1 MDLVLVFAI
10 TLLLSVLV
18 SGLAQRS
25 VLSTAVL
32 FLVAG
37 FAVGKGIFRL
47 ILLQA
52 DNPMV
57 VLLVELA
64 LFSVLFT
71 DGMRVG
77 IHDLVSTWRLPGRA
91 LFLGLPLTLLG
102 VAFLA
107 RFLANLS
114 WAESFLL
121 GAALSPT
128 DPVFAAAVVGNEQV
142 PARLRFLLNVES
154 GLNDGLA
161 LPIVLVLLNVVEAT
175 QVQLVSVLGDLALG
189 VALGVSLPW
198 VVLRLERNRFFSPT
212 TTYEP
217 LNAFALGLLILAVA
231 SLTSANLF
239 LAAFTAGVTVATV
252 SPQVRNAFNRFGE
265 LVTELLKL
273 FALLI
278 FGALI
283 SPGAL
288 GTQVPVRGYIF
299 AFLVLLVVRPLAI
312 GVALLGSRIGWPERL
327 AAGWFG
333 PKGFASIVYGILI
346 LRAAAPQATY
356 LFHLVAIVVAGS
368 IIVSSSTDTLAV
380 GLLQRMEEQ
389 IKSSE

>member
-121 GAALSPT
+121 GAVLSPT

-175 QVQLVSVLGDLALG
+175 QVQLVSVLGDIALG
-189 VALGVSLPW
+189 IVLGVSLPW

-239 LAAFTAGVTVATV
+239 LAAFTAGVTVVTV

-346 LRAAAPQATY
+346 LRAAAPEATY

-380 GLLQRMEEQ
+380 GLLRRMEEQ